1 MKVMLDNNPLDIAPD
16 SVADALIAGRDAAEA
31 AGRLVI
37 EVHADGSPIPAEM
50 LDEPPADNAGFTE
63 IKLISTLPGPFLQTT
78 LLDASDL
85 LVEIR
90 KAQANAVECFQAGHI
105 EDGVPSLQ
113 HALGSWTLIRDV
125 VEKATTLCRMEPSTV
140 VVPTADGSTRTGVT
154 YIDGL
159 AHDFDLVRQ
168 ALEKQDFTALADVLD
183 GELDTQAQA
192 WMDFL
197 KALAARAVQTDE
209 ETRSDDQG

>member
-1 MKVMLDNNPLDIAPD
+1 MKVMLDNTPLEVTPD

-37 EVHADGSPIPAEM
+37 EVHADGSPLPVEM
-50 LDEPPADNAGFTE
+50 LDEPPTDNAGFTE
-63 IKLISTLPGPFLQTT
+63 IKLISTRPGPFIQTT

-90 KAQANAVECFQAGHI
+90 KAQAQAVESFQTGHI
-105 EDGVPSLQ
+105 EDGVPALQ

-140 VVPTADGSTRTGVT
+140 VVPTAEGSTRTGAT

-159 AHDFDLVRQ
+159 AHDFELVRL
-168 ALEKQDFTALADVLD
+168 ALEKQDFTALADVLE
-183 GELDTQAQA
+183 GELDTQAEA

-197 KALAARAVQTDE
+197 KAMAAHAAE
-209 ETRSDDQG
+209 EPDDQG